1 MRSSFKNSFQLKK
14 KSHRNR
20 EHKMPPFEFDFE
32 SILTVYRQRLENPE
46 PQNKRWME
54 SVLFL
59 EDLIFEQIQ
68 GGKPFS

>member
-1 MRSSFKNSFQLKK
+1 
-14 KSHRNR
+14 
-20 EHKMPPFEFDFE
+20 MPPFEFDFE
-32 SILTVYRQRLENPE
+32 SILIVYRQRIENPD
-46 PQNKRWME
+46 PQNERWVE

>member
-1 MRSSFKNSFQLKK
+1 
-14 KSHRNR
+14 
-20 EHKMPPFEFDFE
+20 MPPFEFDFE
-32 SILTVYRQRLENPE
+32 SILIVYRQRIENPE
-46 PQNKRWME
+46 PQNERWKD